1 MGNAE
6 EMFAGDSVEK
16 RGGELL
22 SSVKKM
28 LYR

>member
-16 RGGELL
+16 RGRWAFEQRKENAL
-22 SSVKKM
+22 
-28 LYR
+28 